1 MVLQFFNQASDYLQ
15 AGGSDDPRLLH
26 AESSDCIQVVSPQVG
41 QGYIQTIPLQEG
53 LSLVI
58 LDYAIHSTCLSS
70 VPGYQQRCLELKF
83 QVTGPAAG
91 RSSFLPHLG
100 SLDRFGLRPAQPRQV
115 KVEIIVSPPL
125 FEPYSQKLIEHLA
138 PQDQTIL
145 YDWAHW
151 VHRSQRG
158 YRATSSQSAFN
169 QILQG
174 EIAFPQNFSTEDLFE
189 KLDFGAFGCY
199 WRSMTAEMHQVISQI
214 LSCPYSGQVR
224 RTYLKRRAL
233 DLIALKLKGLN
244 HLKQLSYPLMTED
257 LDGIYQAAKVLACN
271 LNNPPSINALARQ
284 VGLNRLKLNQGF
296 HQVYGTT
303 PFRYLRNCRLA
314 LARHLLTTSE
324 FAVETVVHKVGYTS
338 RSNFASA
345 FRQQVGLNPKTFQL
359 YSQKGFQPQ
368 SHAS

>member
-1 MVLQFFNQASDYLQ
+1 MALQFFNQASDYIQ
-15 AGGSDDPRLLH
+15 SGGSDDPRLLH
-26 AESSDCIQVVSPQVG
+26 AESSDHIQIVSPQVG

-70 VPGYQQRCLELKF
+70 VPGFQQRCLEITF

-100 SLDRFGLRPAQPRQV
+100 LPDRFGLRPAQPRQV

-125 FEPYSQKLIEHLA
+125 FESYSQKLVEHMA
-138 PQDQTIL
+138 PQDQDIL
-145 YDWAHW
+145 YDWAYW
-151 VHRSQRG
+151 VYRAQQG
-158 YRATSSQSAFN
+158 YRAPSSQAAFE
-169 QILQG
+169 QLLQG
-174 EIAFPQNFSTEDLFE
+174 AIILPQVSSVDDPSEN
-189 KLDFGAFGCY
+189 LDFGAFGRS
-199 WRSMTAEMHQVISQI
+199 WRSMTAEIHQVISQI

-224 RTYLKRRAL
+224 RAYLERQAL
-233 DLIALKLKGLN
+233 DLIALKLHGLN
-244 HLKQLSYPLMTED
+244 HLKQLSYPLVTED
-257 LDGIYQAAKVLACN
+257 LDGIYQAGKILARN
-271 LNNPPSINALARQ
+271 FNNPPSIQGLAQQ

-324 FAVETVVHKVGYTS
+324 FTVETVAHKVGYTS

-345 FRQQVGLNPKTFQL
+345 FRQQFGLNPKTFQL
-359 YSQKGFQPQ
+359 YSQN
-368 SHAS
+368 

>member
-1 MVLQFFNQASDYLQ
+1 MALQFFNQVSDYLHP
-15 AGGSDDPRLLH
+15 GSPSDSRLFHADP
-26 AESSDCIQVVSPQVG
+26 SDQIQVWSPQVG
-41 QGYIQTIPLQEG
+41 QGYTQTIPLQEG

-58 LDYAIHSTCLSS
+58 MDYAIHSTCLSR
-70 VPGYQQRCLELKF
+70 VPGPQGRWLELEF
-83 QVTGPAAG
+83 QMVGPGAG
-91 RSSFLPHLG
+91 QSRFLPYLG
-100 SLDRFGLRPAQPRQV
+100 SQNGLNVRPAQPPQFR
-115 KVEIIVSPPL
+115 VEVICRPPL
-125 FEPYSQKLIEHLA
+125 FESYSQTLIEHMA
-138 PQDQTIL
+138 PQDQAIL

-158 YRATSSQSAFN
+158 YRAASSQRAFG

-174 EIAFPQNFSTEDLFE
+174 QIASPQAFSADDPFE
-189 KLDFGAFGCY
+189 KLDFWAFGRS

-224 RTYLKRRAL
+224 RAYLERL
-233 DLIALKLKGLN
+233 TLELIALKLKGLN
-244 HLKQLSYPLMTED
+244 HLKQLSYPLVTED
-257 LDGIYQAAKVLACN
+257 LDGIYQGAKVLACN
-271 LNNPPSINALARQ
+271 LNNPPSINDLARQ

-324 FAVETVVHKVGYTS
+324 FAVETIAHQVGYTS

-345 FRQQVGLNPKTFQL
+345 FRQQFGLNPKTFQL
-359 YSQKGFQPQ
+359 YSQNGPQPQ
-368 SHAS
+368 SRAS